1 MVVSQPDAAVP
12 SPALVVFFGSP
23 QFAVPT
29 LNALASDRRF
39 AVRLVVTQPP
49 RPAGRGQHVHRSA
62 VHEAA
67 ERHGI
72 LVVTPDR
79 LRGAEILATLA
90 ACEPSL
96 FVVVAY
102 GKILR
107 PEALAIPTRGTLNL
121 HASLLPM
128 YRGASPI
135 AASLLDGCATTGV
148 SIMLM
153 DVGLDTGPVLSQ
165 ATVAIS
171 PTATTETLTTVLA
184 SVGAG
189 LLVQTA
195 ARWLARSIQPQP
207 QDDARATMTRLIRK
221 EDGAVD
227 WTTAA
232 ARIARMERAYTP
244 WPGLFAWHRG
254 RRVRLY
260 GLESAE
266 SGDDAPAGAIV
277 ALDGERLR
285 VRTSEGDLLIAR
297 VQPEGK
303 AAMTAAAY
311 VQGRPETIGSAF
323 DPPPAIATGP

>member
-1 MVVSQPDAAVP
+1 MVVSQPDAAMP
-12 SPALVVFFGSP
+12 SPAPVVFFGSP

-49 RPAGRGQHVHRSA
+49 RPAGRGRHVHRSA

-72 LVVTPDR
+72 PVVTPHR
-79 LRGAEILATLA
+79 LRGTEILATLA
-90 ACEPSL
+90 ASEPSL
-96 FVVVAY
+96 FVVAAY

-107 PEALAIPTRGTLNL
+107 PEALAIPTRGTLNV
-121 HASLLPM
+121 HASLLPA

-135 AASLLDGCATTGV
+135 SAALLDGCATTGV

-165 ATVAIS
+165 ATVVIP

-195 ARWLARSIQPQP
+195 ARWLAKGIQPQP
-207 QDDARATMTRLIRK
+207 QDGTRATMTRLIRK

-227 WTTAA
+227 WAAPA
-232 ARIARMERAYTP
+232 ARITRMEQAYTP
-244 WPGLFAWHRG
+244 WPGVFSWHRG
-254 RRVRLY
+254 QRVRLFE
-260 GLESAE
+260 LESTQ
-266 SGDDAPAGAIV
+266 SGGDAPVGAII

-285 VRTSEGDLLIAR
+285 VRTGEGDLLIAR
-297 VQPEGK
+297 MQPEGK

-311 VQGRPETIGSAF
+311 VQGRPETIGSQF
-323 DPPPAIATGP
+323 DPLPAVTTGP